1 MKLTTLADKEDQS
14 MLLVGKSKTKE
25 FKTFVGLA
33 MLKNIKRFIAVL
45 SSATHSSSCCV
56 ISKQARFCFSTQLCC
71 HNPIFE

>member
-56 ISKQARFCFSTQLCC
+56 ISKQARFCFSTQLC
-71 HNPIFE
+71 NFKTS